1 MSSKCTFLE
10 LCFLIFNTIYLEN
23 LELSILCYKNKAL
36 FPDTKPSSFAEAIL
50 YKLLPPQVAVPHHLC
65 QCSQPFR
72 AALGLGCSSVQSTCL
87 ACRRSW
93 VQAPELPKRV
103 GVADSF
109 DELHTA
115 WGYPED
121 VTVYTV
127 CGLFPYLSGDSDS
140 VSPSLR
146 SHTTLEQQ
154 DSLVRPMWHIC

>member
-1 MSSKCTFLE
+1 M
-10 LCFLIFNTIYLEN
+10 
-23 LELSILCYKNKAL
+23 
-36 FPDTKPSSFAEAIL
+36 
-50 YKLLPPQVAVPHHLC
+50 YKLLPPQVAMPHHLR

-121 VTVYTV
+121 DTVYTV

-154 DSLVRPMWHIC
+154 DSLVRPTWHICWWKPVLPGSIWKHRIGLNHSPVFRGHISLVTVEPQV